1 MTHDELE
8 QRHRD
13 AIMRNWRT
21 MADRDGHVPQ
31 RLLTELANIADQHA
45 VEENLK
51 AVERVLAA
59 RQAEARPPD
68 PPGGGSGAS
77 GGVRR
82 AAGARQHRGA
92 DRAGRDGGP
101 GERSS

>member
-51 AVERVLAA
+51 AVERVLAK
-59 RQAEARPPD
+59 RTRKTVEEEP
-68 PPGGGSGAS
+68 
-77 GGVRR
+77 
-82 AAGARQHRGA
+82 
-92 DRAGRDGGP
+92 
-101 GERSS
+101 SSTP